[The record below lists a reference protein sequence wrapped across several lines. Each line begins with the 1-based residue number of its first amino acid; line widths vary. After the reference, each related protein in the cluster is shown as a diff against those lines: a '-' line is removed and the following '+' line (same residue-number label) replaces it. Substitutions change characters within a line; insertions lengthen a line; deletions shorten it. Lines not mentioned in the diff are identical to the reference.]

1 MDSQDLRN
9 LTEAWQNIVEYTRE
23 SDKQGLTPAQIK
35 AQQAAAA
42 AEARKRGMNAA
53 SSYQQK
59 SASYKPAVP
68 LSAIGDFL
76 KSMVTGPAGGETYR
90 TRLGIGP
97 EPKPTQT
104 SKVPPNRESS
114 TDTTQPV
121 RSGSPVR
128 SAPVVSPQQ
137 AARNKANAEYQ
148 ALRTKDPAA
157 AKEKG
162 MEIWKAKYKDTLAKK
177 VSSTGQQLGTG
188 QSQMAKQAAE
198 LRALRPVQPA
208 APVVAATAPIANRT
222 AMAYGSGATPV
233 TPIRPIVP
241 VARPVA
247 QTPVARPITPIAYRP
262 GLRLQ
267 HTDLF
272 DIVKGHLMN
281 EGATEKEALKRMVN
295 MTEEERQDI
304 IEAKYGTK
312 EGRKKLAKKI
322 RKGEEIGKSG
332 PGTGFAAVEKA
343 AKEGGARDPKAVAA
357 AVMWKTHGGKK

>member
-1 MDSQDLRN
+1 VFIKMDSQDLRN
-9 LTEAWQNIVEYTRE
+9 LTEAWQNITSQDIDEGILDDPRWGALGQLSRTGVKMFGSNKDIENVRRIEKSGLLDRFGYKSSPRDNTSSKVEPTRE
-23 SDKQGLTPAQIK
+23 RET
-35 AQQAAAA
+35 
-42 AEARKRGMNAA
+42 
-53 SSYQQK
+53 SS
-59 SASYKPAVP
+59 
-68 LSAIGDFL
+68 
-76 KSMVTGPAGGETYR
+76 
-90 TRLGIGP
+90 
-97 EPKPTQT
+97 
-104 SKVPPNRESS
+104 
-114 TDTTQPV
+114 PV
-121 RSGSPVR
+121 RNGSPVR
-128 SAPVVSPQQ
+128 SAPAVSPQQ

-157 AKEKG
+157 AKAKG
-162 MEIWKAKYKDTLAKK
+162 MEIFAKANPKLA
-177 VSSTGQQLGTG
+177 
-188 QSQMAKQAAE
+188 AAAAE
-198 LRALRPVQPA
+198 RARTRGTSATTNPLMADLKSRLPAPAPIAA
-208 APVVAATAPIANRT
+208 APAVAATAPITNRT